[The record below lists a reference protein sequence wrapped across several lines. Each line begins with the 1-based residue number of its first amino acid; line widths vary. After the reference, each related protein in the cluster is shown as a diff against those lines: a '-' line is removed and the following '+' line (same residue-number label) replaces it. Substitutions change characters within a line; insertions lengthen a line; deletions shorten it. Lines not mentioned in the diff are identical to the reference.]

1 MTTKLITEPTGFEKL
16 INPAYLDPFV
26 PYYITEISYIAPRDG
41 ERPNR
46 IYTATGRG
54 ETEYQSHE
62 SAINKIINDIA
73 GEVHAAE
80 SAYLASIGA
89 GNLDIA

>member
-1 MTTKLITEPTGFEKL
+1 MITKLITEPTGFEKL
-16 INPAYLDPFV
+16 INSAYLDPFT
-26 PYYITEISYIAPRDG
+26 PYYMTEISYIAPRDG

-46 IYTATGRG
+46 IYTITGRG

-62 SAINKIINDIA
+62 AAINKIIDDIA
-73 GEVHAAE
+73 GEVRDAE